1 MQNLSQNDLNQI
13 TKMHNQ
19 SRDELQQIAKMRR
32 IKNYKETSK
41 EGLIKKIKKIF
52 NKLRDMLTKEYRKK
66 IIKKL
71 YEIENQKNL
80 SKLEKEETHDILLNQ
95 QEFSIKKNRYH
106 DRDDPGYYGIRGIE
120 NLFDKVDEEDYYKPI
135 LAKNYK

>member
-19 SRDELQQIAKMRR
+19 SRDELEQIAKMRR

-52 NKLRDMLTKEYRKK
+52 NRLRDMLTKEYRKK

-106 DRDDPGYYGIRGIE
+106 DRDDPVYYGIRGIE